1 MRSAPATATS
11 PPQVL
16 VLHAVGNDAPL
27 LTALVASV
35 VYYPEWSMDQL
46 TACIQ
51 TAAAALVREVG
62 ATAATTTTTTTTTAA
77 AAASILQPPASALR
91 FLRDVVAVRAAVR
104 ERGAAAVARPIRLI
118 AVSLVTPPMVGLV
131 AAKGESP
138 APIASTPPASHPAT
152 GGGAAPAINS
162 MRRWSLA
169 ALPWRQEVGGGPL
182 PAPAAVAPP
191 PLVQPPWLTGRSR
204 VHSCHLFMVV
214 VHHGEIVYNSLLSEP
229 GVRVVPSTAPAV
241 TLKIKGPPLRLQ
253 GAFSVRL
260 YHRRTSHAPFR
271 IATANYETG
280 PSLAGPTRAPGI
292 GRGVGRMLTG
302 TWKTLDVFRADQRCS
317 TFARRLPC
325 TPAAN
330 WYVPPVALVKA
341 FQPH

>member
-1 MRSAPATATS
+1 MRSSASAAATS

-35 VYYPEWSMDQL
+35 IYYPEWSMDQL
-46 TACIQ
+46 TGCIK

-62 ATAATTTTTTTTTAA
+62 ATAAPPPAVAATTTA

-104 ERGAAAVARPIRLI
+104 ERGAATVARPIRLI

-138 APIASTPPASHPAT
+138 APITTTPPSSHPAT
-152 GGGAAPAINS
+152 ATAGAAPPITT

-169 ALPWRQEVGGGPL
+169 ALPWRQEFGAGGPL
-182 PAPAAVAPP
+182 PAPAALAPP
-191 PLVQPPWLTGRSR
+191 PMMQPPWLTGRSR

-214 VHHGEIVYNSLLSEP
+214 VHRGEIVYNSLLSEP

-253 GAFSVRL
+253 GAFSIRL

-280 PSLAGPTRAPGI
+280 P
-292 GRGVGRMLTG
+292 
-302 TWKTLDVFRADQRCS
+302 
-317 TFARRLPC
+317 
-325 TPAAN
+325 
-330 WYVPPVALVKA
+330 
-341 FQPH
+341 